1 MTSKTSVLLVYEAA
15 RTMVLWKSFQ
25 LVKGKNVG
33 YGHSG
38 LLDIDPQ
45 ATNAS
50 INFEISLKDDYIVYR
65 DLPWS

>member
-1 MTSKTSVLLVYEAA
+1 MISKTSVLLVYEAA

-25 LVKGKNVG
+25 LVKGNAG